1 MPPSN
6 SAPVLEQILPPWPAL
21 ERRLDALIGADDGVP
36 EDRVRAAMRHA
47 ALTPG
52 KRVRAHLV
60 RMSAALFGLSAETT
74 LPLATAIELLH
85 AYSLVHDDLPA
96 MDNADRRRGQPSVHK
111 AYDEVTAILA
121 GDGLQALAFEAL
133 SLGQP
138 ALPPGIVIEL
148 VRMLAQAAG
157 ARGMVA
163 GQMLDLLAEKQALL
177 LDVPDLRRLQANK
190 TGALLRFACE
200 GGAVLAAAGQTERA
214 ALRDYGAAF
223 GVAYQLV
230 DDLLDATGDPEKTGK
245 PQLDA
250 RAGKANFVHLWGQEQ
265 SLREVKRLVAEAQ
278 KALDPIDA
286 DRQALR
292 DLAASIM
299 ARQQ

>member
-1 MPPSN
+1 
-6 SAPVLEQILPPWPAL
+6 
-21 ERRLDALIGADDGVP
+21 
-36 EDRVRAAMRHA
+36 MRHA

-138 ALPPGIVIEL
+138 ALPPGIAIEL

-157 ARGMVA
+157 RGDGGRADARSA
-163 GQMLDLLAEKQALL
+163 RRKASLL
-177 LDVPDLRRLQANK
+177 LDALDLQPLQANK
-190 TGALLRFACE
+190 TGALLRF
-200 GGAVLAAAGQTERA
+200 T
-214 ALRDYGAAF
+214 
-223 GVAYQLV
+223 
-230 DDLLDATGDPEKTGK
+230 
-245 PQLDA
+245 A
-250 RAGKANFVHLWGQEQ
+250 RAGRF
-265 SLREVKRLVAEAQ
+265 
-278 KALDPIDA
+278 
-286 DRQALR
+286 
-292 DLAASIM
+292 
-299 ARQQ
+299 